1 MQSFEEISCEFWNL
15 RVVLHC
21 SSIQGSLFVCFLTF
35 YVLDFL
41 ICVCF
46 VCTSGLVEMPT
57 TIRWSSDVIQCR
69 GHGGH
74 SRSLVVIE
82 EAFYV
87 RPSPEVCD
95 SKCRLGPN
103 ATRDECY
110 FHGRACVQ
118 LASERDV
125 SALYDSCFPVAAPS
139 ACNFTDSGLPDSLWV
154 GYSCVDGKVT
164 PDDFSFLREVSAF
177 VLKKKKK
184 KVRIILIQFY
194 DLQCQLTQSQL
205 QVLFLLLFFICP
217 TCTASTQGS
226 SLSPPPPYSSQLV
239 VWRSPLAEQYSSVC
253 MHGLDRSKSN
263 VVDLFCPKDTT
274 I

>member
-1 MQSFEEISCEFWNL
+1 M
-15 RVVLHC
+15 
-21 SSIQGSLFVCFLTF
+21 
-35 YVLDFL
+35 

-69 GHGGH
+69 GHGDH

-164 PDDFSFLREVSAF
+164 PVDFSFLWEVSAF

-205 QVLFLLLFFICP
+205 QVLFFIIIFYLSYLYCFDSGFFVVSPSSLFL
-217 TCTASTQGS
+217 TAS
-226 SLSPPPPYSSQLV
+226 
-239 VWRSPLAEQYSSVC
+239 SVEVSVSRAIFQC
-253 MHGLDRSKSN
+253 LHAWAGQE
-263 VVDLFCPKDTT
+263 
-274 I
+274 

>member
-1 MQSFEEISCEFWNL
+1 
-15 RVVLHC
+15 
-21 SSIQGSLFVCFLTF
+21 
-35 YVLDFL
+35 
-41 ICVCF
+41 
-46 VCTSGLVEMPT
+46 MPT

-69 GHGGH
+69 GHGDH

-164 PDDFSFLREVSAF
+164 PDDFSFLWEVSAF
-177 VLKKKKK
+177 VLTKKEKKSQNYSYP
-184 KVRIILIQFY
+184 IL
-194 DLQCQLTQSQL
+194 
-205 QVLFLLLFFICP
+205 
-217 TCTASTQGS
+217 
-226 SLSPPPPYSSQLV
+226 
-239 VWRSPLAEQYSSVC
+239 
-253 MHGLDRSKSN
+253 
-263 VVDLFCPKDTT
+263 
-274 I
+274 